1 MTWTLEKDRV
11 AFVQVV
17 RGALGLNGEVL
28 KAGDGAKILNE
39 GLISLKGLPDA
50 EILLFDML

>member
-1 MTWTLEKDRV
+1 M

-17 RGALGLNGEVL
+17 RGGVNLNGEIL
-28 KAGDGAKILNE
+28 KAGDGGKILNE

-50 EILLFDML
+50 EILLFDMV